1 MTSPL
6 KKYILPAFLLPSAV
20 FAVSTLPLAMLSTQ
34 QVAIDVQEETI
45 FTGQLR
51 DIATPYLALAT
62 TVSVTVGIAGVA
74 VTGWKQSQSQSSEL
88 AAKLEEQRNTLK
100 KKEEQLE
107 ELKLSPSVLEAS
119 GLDSFLEESQP
130 EPQPTPVISVT
141 DFPPEISVPMDEV
154 PEPEP
159 VVESPPAR
167 LQVLKFPTATVSP
180 VQPANVDEIQTR
192 LQQLQTQLETLQK
205 AVSIEPQSATFQLK
219 VPDMRQIAPQQK
231 VAV

>member
-74 VTGWKQSQSQSSEL
+74 VTGWKQSQSKSSEL
-88 AAKLEEQRNTLK
+88 AVKLEEQRNALK

-107 ELKLSPSVLEAS
+107 ELKLSPSVLEAT

-141 DFPPEISVPMDEV
+141 YFPPEVSVPMDEI

-167 LQVLKFPTATVSP
+167 LQVLQFPTATVPP

-205 AVSIEPQSATFQLK
+205 AVSSEPKSATFQLK

>member
-205 AVSIEPQSATFQLK
+205 AVSTEPQSATFQLK